1 MFFNMKVYFGFVMA
15 VLLAAC
21 SAHVNSSYTPLGGK
35 KAFDKEG
42 HRGCRGL
49 MPENTIPAYLKAVDI
64 GVTTLEMDAAITK
77 DSQVVMSHDP
87 YVNHDIGTK
96 PGGAP
101 VTIAEEKSLA
111 IYKMDYAELMRY
123 DVGLRGNP
131 RFPQQQ
137 KMAAIK
143 PRLADVIDS
152 VEAYAAKTGKRPL
165 QYNIETKITPTTDNI
180 YHPEPGRFV
189 DLLMAVILQ
198 KKVEQRVIIQS
209 FDPRSLQYLHTKYPA
224 IKTALLVDL
233 GDKKTF
239 ALQLKDLGFIPTI
252 YSPEYH
258 LVTPLLVKQCHDTGI
273 QIIPW
278 TVNDKPT
285 IDQLKTLGVDGIIS
299 DYPNLF

>member
-1 MFFNMKVYFGFVMA
+1 MKAYFAFIIA

-21 SAHVNSSYTPLGGK
+21 SAHVNSSYAPLGGK

-96 PGGAP
+96 PNGTP
-101 VTIAEEKSLA
+101 VTIGEEKNLA
-111 IYKMDYAELMRY
+111 IYKMDYADIKRY

-131 RFPQQQ
+131 HFPQQQ
-137 KMAAIK
+137 KMAVVK
-143 PRLADVIDS
+143 PRLVDVIDS
-152 VEAYAAKTGKRPL
+152 VEAYAAKTGKHPM
-165 QYNIETKITPTTDNI
+165 QYNIETKIAPATDNL
-180 YHPEPGRFV
+180 YHPEPGKFV
-189 DLLMAVILQ
+189 ELLMAVILQ

-209 FDPRSLQYLHTKYPA
+209 FDPRSLQYLHAKYPA
-224 IKTALLVDL
+224 IKTALLVS
-233 GDKKTF
+233 GEDKKSF

-285 IDQLKTLGVDGIIS
+285 IDQLKILGVDGIIS